1 MPIVGRLF
9 EGAGSVIDIGSPEG
23 ASSLYGGLKPGHDE
37 PHGTY
42 YKGRV
47 IVLMY
52 HEVVQAPQDA
62 GALSTAKFERQ
73 LRMMKANN
81 FHWITM
87 DQYRG
92 FILHGDPVP
101 DNAVLLTFDDGYASF
116 YRDAYPI
123 LRKYEAPATSFLIV
137 NTVGN
142 PHHAGVPKLTWDQVR
157 EMNRNGISFYSHSF
171 DSHLYAPADAGGK
184 HAIAALSGPI
194 YSRDKGRRETERE
207 YELRVK
213 TDLEKANAVL
223 EQELGSPNHVLAFP
237 YGAFSKPL
245 LAICA
250 QLGID
255 VTLTVKD
262 GLDRPSQSNGF
273 RLNAGGMQNNPDL
286 QLALMKQARQR
297 LGHAHFDR
305 APERKREA
313 LWTLAAMAIVAAL
326 WTEAAYKL
334 FRAKRT
340 RGTLAQKNGNVAGSG
355 GCERDAILP

>member
-1 MPIVGRLF
+1 M
-9 EGAGSVIDIGSPEG
+9 IGIGNPG
-23 ASSLYGGLKPGHDE
+23 DASALYGGLKPGPDE

-42 YKGRV
+42 YRGRV

-52 HEVVQAPQDA
+52 HEVVPVPQDA

-73 LRMMKANN
+73 LQMMKANN

-92 FILHGDPVP
+92 FILHGDPIP

-116 YRDAYPI
+116 YQDAYPI
-123 LRKYEAPATSFLIV
+123 LRKYGAPATSFLIV
-137 NTVGN
+137 STVSN
-142 PHHAGVPKLTWDQVR
+142 PHHPGVPKLTWDQVR
-157 EMNRNGISFYSHSF
+157 EMKRNGISFYSHSF
-171 DSHLYAPADAGGK
+171 DSHLYAPTDAGGK
-184 HAIAALSGPI
+184 YTIAALSGPI
-194 YSRDKGRRETERE
+194 YLPDKGRRETEQE

-213 TDLEKANAVL
+213 TDLKQANAIL
-223 EQELGSPNHVLAFP
+223 ERELGAPNHVLAFP

-245 LAICA
+245 LAICE

-262 GLDRPSQSNGF
+262 GLDRRSQSNGF
-273 RLNAGGMQNNPDL
+273 RLNAGGMQNDPDL
-286 QLALMKQARQR
+286 QLALMKHAQQR

-305 APERKREA
+305 APERKRQA
-313 LWTLAAMAIVAAL
+313 LWTLAAMGIVAVL

-334 FRAKRT
+334 MRAKRA
-340 RGTLAQKNGNVAGSG
+340 RGTFTQKNGLA
-355 GCERDAILP
+355 